1 MFQYDTG
8 GIYHPPGNEVNKL
21 FVLWFVYVLFVPK
34 GHPVTMDPVL
44 ATFLQELISSS
55 LQIVST
61 LFNCNWIADV
71 MYCLCVCVTMRYT
84 FCSTQSIFSLIFALI
99 FAEIRNDVVSLTF
112 NVAAFNLSLP
122 VFNMRDL
129 HNCQCILFSLNTS
142 KLFSLYVKLNFSV
155 LYHTAENFGGT
166 KLLQK
171 AS

>member
-71 MYCLCVCVTMRYT
+71 MYCLCVYVLQWGTH
-84 FCSTQSIFSLIFALI
+84 S
-99 FAEIRNDVVSLTF
+99 
-112 NVAAFNLSLP
+112 AAHKVYF
-122 VFNMRDL
+122 
-129 HNCQCILFSLNTS
+129 H
-142 KLFSLYVKLNFSV
+142 
-155 LYHTAENFGGT
+155 
-166 KLLQK
+166 
-171 AS
+171 

>member
-1 MFQYDTG
+1 
-8 GIYHPPGNEVNKL
+8 
-21 FVLWFVYVLFVPK
+21 
-34 GHPVTMDPVL
+34 
-44 ATFLQELISSS
+44 
-55 LQIVST
+55 
-61 LFNCNWIADV
+61 
-71 MYCLCVCVTMRYT
+71 MRYT

-155 LYHTAENFGGT
+155 LSKHQYTVPYSWELWGDKTFTESKLIAFCEIFLGNLSPDPPAFSDAMSNWRIKFGKSVVNCQIHLSFPPVLSKYGGIKIAEFVSNAYSA
-166 KLLQK
+166 LL
-171 AS
+171 